1 MAFVTG
7 GTQSA
12 DFPVTANAFQKT
24 PPPAGGEISF
34 VTALQ
39 PAGNALFYSSFLGGT
54 GNAQRTTIANT
65 IFVDPAFNAWV
76 AGNTGATDFPVT
88 ANAFQPGRKG
98 ASDGFFCKI
107 VIAADLKVTLAESVT
122 SISRNRVVGYAARVT
137 NLGPDGSDN
146 VVLTDTIPPASAL
159 PESLTIGNLLL
170 NSRCRRNQWFGDLPE
185 DPLGEGTN
193 VWREYLPARNSCF
206 GKQSHQQGKGHCQ
219 NPGPEPKQQFGV
231 SNRACELTNRNISP
245 WEGGPS
251 KMSRLFWVPP
261 RNSPRRPGD
270 CGIG

>member
-24 PPPAGGEISF
+24 PPPAGGEIAF

-39 PAGNALFYSSFLGGT
+39 PAGNALSYSSFLGGT
-54 GNAQRTTIANT
+54 GNAQRATIANT

-98 ASDGFFCKI
+98 ATDGLFSKMVF
-107 VIAADLKVTLAESVT
+107 AAYIKATLAESVT

-137 NLGPDGSDN
+137 NLGPDGSDD
-146 VVLTDTIPPASAL
+146 VVLTDTIPAGFSFAGISNNTATSCSVPAVGATSG
-159 PESLTIGNLLL
+159 SVI
-170 NSRCRRNQWFGDLPE
+170 CRKTRLEKGQTYGV
-185 DPLGEGTN
+185 N
-193 VWREYLPARNSCF
+193 VFLKAIAAS
-206 GKQSHQQGKGHCQ
+206 GSK
-219 NPGPEPKQQFGV
+219 
-231 SNRACELTNRNISP
+231 LTNRVKATARTQDLNP
-245 WEGGPS
+245 ANNTAA
-251 KMSRLFWVPP
+251 VVVHV
-261 RNSPRRPGD
+261 N
-270 CGIG
+270 